1 MLTWTERHAI
11 AQHQVAEGQRVIES
25 QRAVIR
31 KQNMMGHD
39 TTDAEK
45 LLARFERSQRTF
57 EQELARIRAERE

>member
-1 MLTWTERHAI
+1 MLTWTERLAI
-11 AQHQVAEGQRVIES
+11 AQRQVTEGQRVIES

-31 KQNMMGHD
+31 KLNMMGHD
-39 TTDAEK
+39 TMDAER